1 MRTTKRSLRA
11 NTFQSIVARS
21 SPGRY
26 CLYSANSAEK
36 PLSGLRCSPERK
48 PSTMV
53 RARSSRLPSRAMT
66 AGSRKRSSP
75 GRLTRIVESGVEA
88 AARRR
93 HRLEQARDDRVGVDA
108 LGLGIEVGDDA
119 VTKDRRR
126 QRANVGDR
134 DVVAAVQQGAR
145 LAAQDQRLRRAK
157 ASAPAN
163 P

>member
-26 CLYSANSAEK
+26 CRDSANSAEK
-36 PLSGLRCSPERK
+36 PLSGLRCNPERK

-53 RARSSRLPSRAMT
+53 LARSSRLPSRAMT

-75 GRLTRIVESGVEA
+75 GRLTRIGGSGVEA

-108 LGLGIEVGDDA
+108 LGLGVEVGDDA
-119 VTKDRRR
+119 MAQDGRR
-126 QRANVGDR
+126 QRANVSDGH
-134 DVVAAVQQGAR
+134 VVPAVQQGAG
-145 LAAQDQRLRRAK
+145 LAAEDEGLRGAK
-157 ASAPAN
+157 ASAP
-163 P
+163 